1 MTAPSAVGGPGWFWG
16 SYVYVGLPVGFR
28 VHGRLGLCWTTP
40 SPGPWG
46 QPRLVSAPG
55 CQDQV
60 LLDARNFHSCGRRGS
75 FLCCL
80 CPHFP
85 LIDEA
90 GPVDRH
96 LGHWHFLSCPA
107 ASGLLLGHYSHRFA
121 SCCLT
126 LGALP
131 CSFHTM
137 DLPPHRVLGEGCG
150 VLAKGPLRSLS
161 LGVASMAPPGPEVC
175 NCTLCPGTC

>member
-1 MTAPSAVGGPGWFWG
+1 MGLTGSFSVEPGGLYGCDVGNGTHSQVEGFPDNTGRRAGSLPAVQVIASMAWM
-16 SYVYVGLPVGFR
+16 
-28 VHGRLGLCWTTP
+28 GRTVAV
-40 SPGPWG
+40 SPGRGPPEVTVL
-46 QPRLVSAPG
+46 QPSRVRWSRAQIRQAKGHDRLPAPK
-55 CQDQV
+55 
-60 LLDARNFHSCGRRGS
+60 L
-75 FLCCL
+75 
-80 CPHFP
+80 
-85 LIDEA
+85 
-90 GPVDRH
+90 
-96 LGHWHFLSCPA
+96 
-107 ASGLLLGHYSHRFA
+107 